1 MNAPSVNATCRACR
15 FPCKQEASVS
25 IVSCTR
31 GGVAPNWPDG
41 SEISEIGEGHGDVRP
56 LRMPYWRWVGLHLS
70 KPLKDLEIEAIE
82 LESAEARDRRE
93 RLTTRAGGR
102 AASPEAE
109 HRPTTSIRVTC
120 TTLRRVV
127 CPECGQVF
135 EPSSPSRR
143 YCSDACAR
151 AGARKKNTAR
161 QRRRRRPVE
170 ALCA

>member
-1 MNAPSVNATCRACR
+1 MNAPSVDATCRACR
-15 FPCKQEASVS
+15 LPCKQEASVS
-25 IVSCTR
+25 VVSCARR
-31 GGVAPNWPDG
+31 GVTPGWADG
-41 SEISEIGEGHGDVRP
+41 PEISEIGEGHGDVRP
-56 LRMPYWRWVGLHLS
+56 LRMPYWLWVGLHLS
-70 KPLKDLEIEAIE
+70 KPLSRLEIEAIE

-93 RLTTRAGGR
+93 RLTARAGGQTTSPR
-102 AASPEAE
+102 AER
-109 HRPTTSIRVTC
+109 RPTTSFRVTC

-127 CPECGQVF
+127 CLECGQVF